1 MNKLNQL
8 GMSAIEFRKEFWNK
22 NYPELVHDSI
32 GFAIDK
38 NFEDC
43 PAVLEKIKDYAC
55 SDREFEKFLLTQDGC
70 VKSYEELLAEFDALK
85 DALNLDGIDVETVS
99 EVQSDYISVKKE
111 FLLHENFLRNYF
123 YIESDAEFD
132 KLMSRKGFVEKFAI
146 LRLKRIIADFVAD
159 IPAES
164 AEKFAISNTP
174 VFFNSE
180 KSVYGIFLEMKVP
193 VDLLETPEKVA
204 AISVEA
210 SQIIENARTMFEAKM
225 KI

>member
-55 SDREFEKFLLTQDGC
+55 SDREFEKFLLAQASC

-85 DALNLDGIDVETVS
+85 DATLLTNSSLL
-99 EVQSDYISVKKE
+99 QSITSFQE
-111 FLLHENFLRNYF
+111 LSPT
-123 YIESDAEFD
+123 I
-132 KLMSRKGFVEKFAI
+132 FATI
-146 LRLKRIIADFVAD
+146 C
-159 IPAES
+159 
-164 AEKFAISNTP
+164 
-174 VFFNSE
+174 
-180 KSVYGIFLEMKVP
+180 
-193 VDLLETPEKVA
+193 
-204 AISVEA
+204 
-210 SQIIENARTMFEAKM
+210 
-225 KI
+225 